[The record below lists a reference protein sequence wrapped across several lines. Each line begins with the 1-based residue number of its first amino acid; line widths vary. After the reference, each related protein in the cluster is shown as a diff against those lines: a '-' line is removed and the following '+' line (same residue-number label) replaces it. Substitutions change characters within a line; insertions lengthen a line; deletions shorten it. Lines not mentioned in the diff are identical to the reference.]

1 METKRK
7 LTLVIEPDPI
17 LHQVSE
23 EVKEITSDLNDILDE
38 MASIMGQFDG
48 IGLAAPQVGI
58 LKRMIIIDAETI
70 AREDK
75 IPLPKERYLKIIN
88 PEIIEVSRET
98 CLKEEG
104 CLSLPTIYYT
114 VERPE
119 KIRIKYFN
127 EKGEELHLDADG
139 LLARCIEHE
148 IDHLN
153 GKIFIDYV
161 GPLKRKLAISKLKK
175 MKPRK

>member
-1 METKRK
+1 MDNKQK

-17 LHQVSE
+17 LHQISE
-23 EVKEITSDLNDILDE
+23 KVENITADLDDILNE
-38 MASIMGQFDG
+38 MADIMGQFDG

-70 AREDK
+70 AREEK
-75 IPLPKERYLKIIN
+75 TSLPEKRYLKIIN
-88 PEIIEVSRET
+88 PEIIEVSKET

-119 KIRIKYFN
+119 KITIKYFDESGKETKLSAN
-127 EKGEELHLDADG
+127 G

-161 GPLKRKLAISKLKK
+161 GPMKRKLALSKLRK

>member
-7 LTLVIEPDPI
+7 LTLVIEPDSI

-75 IPLPKERYLKIIN
+75 IPLPSERYLKIIN
-88 PEIIEVSRET
+88 P
-98 CLKEEG
+98 
-104 CLSLPTIYYT
+104 
-114 VERPE
+114 
-119 KIRIKYFN
+119 
-127 EKGEELHLDADG
+127 D
-139 LLARCIEHE
+139 
-148 IDHLN
+148 
-153 GKIFIDYV
+153 
-161 GPLKRKLAISKLKK
+161 RKSVV
-175 MKPRK
+175 